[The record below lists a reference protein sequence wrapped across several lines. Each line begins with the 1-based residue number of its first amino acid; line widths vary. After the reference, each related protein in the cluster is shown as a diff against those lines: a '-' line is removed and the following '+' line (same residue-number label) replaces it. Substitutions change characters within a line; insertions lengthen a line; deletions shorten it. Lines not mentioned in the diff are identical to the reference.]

1 MISVFLDTGLPDSH
15 PPGSDRSLSG
25 LDTENPRFLEHKT
38 VPSLVESGAEAVLRP
53 LLALWVPIPGMIDH
67 LLETIHIER
76 IDDLPLLLA
85 QLQRMQVP
93 SQLDRH
99 FPTHGNWAGAL
110 TFGEVT
116 SVWLAS
122 IVSTGDHRLNH
133 LQDWAADRLEM
144 LSACLGK
151 PVRSEDFHDDRLA
164 DMLDALCQPIVWAAF
179 EQDLNAIL
187 VRVYDLPT
195 KTVRVDTTT
204 ASTYAKWDGAA
215 GLFQFGHSKD
225 HRPDLAQIKV
235 PIAALDP
242 LGMPLVTTVVA
253 GNTADDPL
261 YIPAIAQVQQSLDG
275 SGRLFVGDC
284 KMAAV
289 ETRGY
294 LASTGDFYLCPLSA
308 VQVGAEELQSLL
320 QPVWD
325 GHQAVTVVHRP
336 AVDEADEPEEVA
348 RGFEY
353 TVTVTATIAE
363 TAVSWTERRLVVC
376 STAQAQRQ
384 AAALDQRVRRARAE
398 LEGLNQRKQ
407 GKKVLTARSL
417 RAKAEQIVA
426 RHDVATLVEV
436 EVKTTRTTVSQRKY
450 KERPAG
456 VRVLRQVQVV
466 VRVNPDAVAAQK
478 RRFGWRVYVT
488 NHPDLT
494 LSQAVLSYRGQY
506 GIEHGFARLKGKPLG
521 LSPMYLQTDSRV
533 AGLVHLLSIG
543 LRVLTLVE
551 YVVRRSLAAS
561 GEKLRGVY
569 AGQPGRGTSRPS
581 AELLLE
587 AFRGLDLRTVEVEGV
602 RYRTVS
608 PLTAVQKRILQL
620 LEIPCHVY
628 ESLVGSFAG
637 SG

>member
-1 MISVFLDTGLPDSH
+1 
-15 PPGSDRSLSG
+15 
-25 LDTENPRFLEHKT
+25 
-38 VPSLVESGAEAVLRP
+38 
-53 LLALWVPIPGMIDH
+53 MIDQI
-67 LLETIHIER
+67 LETIHSER

-93 SQLDRH
+93 SRLDHH

-110 TFGEVT
+110 TFGEVA

-144 LSACLGK
+144 LAACLGK
-151 PVRSEDFHDDRLA
+151 PVRPEDFHDDRLA
-164 DMLDALCQPIVWAAF
+164 DMLDALSRTTAWAAF
-179 EQDLNAIL
+179 EREHNALL

-195 KTVRVDTTT
+195 TTVRVDTTT
-204 ASTYAKWDGAA
+204 VSTFATWDGADG

-242 LGMPLVTTVVA
+242 LGMPVVTTVVA

-261 YIPAIAQVQQSLDG
+261 YVPAIAQVQRSLHG

-294 LASTGDFYLCPLSA
+294 VASTGDCYLCPLSA
-308 VQVGAEELQSLL
+308 VQISAEELQSLL

-325 GHQAVTVVHRP
+325 GDQAVTVVHRP
-336 AVDEADEPEEVA
+336 TATEADEPEGVA

-353 TVTVTATIAE
+353 AATQTATVAGRE
-363 TAVSWTERRLVVC
+363 VSWTERRLVVC
-376 STAQAQRQ
+376 STAHAHRQ
-384 AAALDQRVRRARAE
+384 IAALEQRLRRATAE
-398 LEGLNQRKQ
+398 LEGLNRRKQ
-407 GKKVLTARSL
+407 GKKVLTARAL
-417 RAKAEQIVA
+417 RAKAEPIVA

-436 EVKTTRTTVSQRKY
+436 AVKTTKTTVCRRKY
-450 KERPAG
+450 KDRPAG
-456 VRVLRQVQVV
+456 VQVLRRARVV
-466 VRVNPDAVAAQK
+466 VRVNPEALEAAK
-478 RRFGWRVYVT
+478 RRCGWRVYGT
-488 NHPDLT
+488 NHPTLT
-494 LSQAVLSYRGQY
+494 LPQAVLSYRGQY
-506 GIEHGFARLKGKPLG
+506 GIEHDFARLKGRPLG
-521 LSPMYLQTDSRV
+521 LSPMYLQSDRRV
-533 AGLVHLLSIG
+533 VGLVHLLSIG

-551 YVVRRSLAAS
+551 YVVRRNLAAC
-561 GEKLRGVY
+561 GERLRGVY
-569 AGQPGRGTSRPS
+569 AGQPGRGTTRPS

-587 AFRGLDLRTVEVEGV
+587 VFRGLDLRIVEAEGV
-602 RYRTVS
+602 RHRTVS
-608 PLTAVQKRILQL
+608 RLTAVQKRILQL

-628 ESLVGSFAG
+628 EGLARCISG

>member
-1 MISVFLDTGLPDSH
+1 M
-15 PPGSDRSLSG
+15 
-25 LDTENPRFLEHKT
+25 
-38 VPSLVESGAEAVLRP
+38 
-53 LLALWVPIPGMIDH
+53 
-67 LLETIHIER
+67 
-76 IDDLPLLLA
+76 
-85 QLQRMQVP
+85 
-93 SQLDRH
+93 
-99 FPTHGNWAGAL
+99 
-110 TFGEVT
+110 
-116 SVWLAS
+116 
-122 IVSTGDHRLNH
+122 
-133 LQDWAADRLEM
+133 
-144 LSACLGK
+144 
-151 PVRSEDFHDDRLA
+151 
-164 DMLDALCQPIVWAAF
+164 
-179 EQDLNAIL
+179 
-187 VRVYDLPT
+187 RVYDLPT

-204 ASTYAKWDGAA
+204 ASTYAQWDGVDA

-242 LGMPLVTTVVA
+242 LGMPLVTAVVA

-261 YIPAIAQVQQSLDG
+261 YVPAIAQVQQSLKG

-294 LASTGDFYLCPLSA
+294 VASTGDFYLCPLSA
-308 VQVGAEELQSLL
+308 VQVSAEELQSLL

-325 GHQAVTVVHRP
+325 GDQAVTVVHRP
-336 AVDEADEPEEVA
+336 AADEADEPEEVA

-353 TVTVTATIAE
+353 TVTATATIAGQ
-363 TAVSWTERRLVVC
+363 AVSWTERRLVVC
-376 STAQAQRQ
+376 STAQAKRQ
-384 AAALDQRVRRARAE
+384 AAALDQRVRRAGAD

-407 GKKVLTARSL
+407 GKKLLTARAL

-426 RHDVATLVEV
+426 RHGVAALVEV
-436 EVKTTRTTVSQRKY
+436 QVKTTRTAVSQRKY
-450 KERPAG
+450 KDRPAG
-456 VRVLRQVQVV
+456 VRVLRQVRVV
-466 VRVNPDAVAAQK
+466 VQVNAEAVAAEK
-478 RRFGWRVYVT
+478 RRSGWRVYVT

-551 YVVRRSLAAS
+551 YVVRRSLAAC
-561 GEKLRGVY
+561 GEKLQGVY

-587 AFRGLDLRTVEVEGV
+587 AFRGLDLRTVEAQGV

-608 PLTAVQKRILQL
+608 PLTAVQRRILEL

-628 ESLVGSFAG
+628 EGLAGSFSG

>member
-1 MISVFLDTGLPDSH
+1 
-15 PPGSDRSLSG
+15 
-25 LDTENPRFLEHKT
+25 
-38 VPSLVESGAEAVLRP
+38 
-53 LLALWVPIPGMIDH
+53 MIDQI
-67 LLETIHIER
+67 LETIHIER

-85 QLQRMQVP
+85 QLRRMQVP
-93 SQLDRH
+93 SLLDRH

-110 TFGEVT
+110 TFGEVAGA
-116 SVWLAS
+116 WLAYV
-122 IVSTGDHRLNH
+122 VSTGDHRLNH
-133 LQDWAADRLEM
+133 LQDWAADHVEM

-151 PVRSEDFHDDRLA
+151 SVRPEDFHDDRLA
-164 DMLDALCQPIVWAAF
+164 DMLDALAQPTAWAAF
-179 EQDLNAIL
+179 EHDLNAGL

-195 KTVRVDTTT
+195 ATVRVDTTT
-204 ASTYAKWDGAA
+204 ASTYAPGDGAEG

-235 PIAALDP
+235 PLAALDP

-253 GNTADDPL
+253 GHTADDPL
-261 YIPAIAQVQQSLDG
+261 YVPAIAQVQQSLDG

-284 KMAAV
+284 KMAAL

-294 LASTGDFYLCPLSA
+294 VARTGDFYLCPLSA
-308 VQVGAEELQSLL
+308 VQVSAAELQSLL

-325 GHQAVTVVHRP
+325 GKQAVTVVHRP
-336 AVDEADEPEEVA
+336 AADEADEPEEVA

-353 TVTVTATIAE
+353 GVTVTATLAGQE
-363 TAVSWTERRLVVC
+363 VSWTERRLMVC
-376 STAQAQRQ
+376 STAQARRQ
-384 AAALDQRVRRARAE
+384 SAALEQRVRRAVAE

-407 GKKVLTARSL
+407 GKKRLTARAL

-426 RHDVATLVEV
+426 RHEVATLVEV
-436 EVKTTRTTVSQRKY
+436 QVKTTKTTVSRRKY
-450 KERPAG
+450 RDRPAG
-456 VRVLRQVQVV
+456 VRVLRQARVV
-466 VRVNPDAVAAQK
+466 VQVNPDAVEAAKQ
-478 RRFGWRVYVT
+478 RCGWRVYAT
-488 NHPDLT
+488 NHPELT

-521 LSPMYLQTDSRV
+521 LAPMYLQTDSRV

-551 YVVRRSLAAS
+551 YVVRRGLAAC

-581 AELLLE
+581 AELLLA
-587 AFRGLDLRTVEVEGV
+587 AFRGLDLRIVEAEGI

-608 PLTAVQKRILQL
+608 RLTAVQKRILQL

-628 ESLVGSFAG
+628 EGLAG
-637 SG
+637 RLFQSG

>member
-1 MISVFLDTGLPDSH
+1 
-15 PPGSDRSLSG
+15 
-25 LDTENPRFLEHKT
+25 
-38 VPSLVESGAEAVLRP
+38 
-53 LLALWVPIPGMIDH
+53 MIDQI
-67 LLETIHIER
+67 LETIHIER

-93 SQLDRH
+93 ARLDQH

-110 TFGEVT
+110 TFGEVA
-116 SVWLAS
+116 SVWLAY

-151 PVRSEDFHDDRLA
+151 PVRPEDFHDDRLA
-164 DMLDALCQPIVWAAF
+164 DLLDALSQPTVWAAF
-179 EQDLNAIL
+179 EQDYNAVL

-195 KTVRVDTTT
+195 TTVRVDTTT
-204 ASTYAKWDGAA
+204 ASTYAQWDGAEG

-253 GNTADDPL
+253 GHTADDPL
-261 YIPAIAQVQQSLDG
+261 YVPAIAQVQQSLKG

-284 KMAAV
+284 KMAALG
-289 ETRGY
+289 TRGY
-294 LASTGDFYLCPLSA
+294 VASSGDFYLCPLSA
-308 VQVGAEELQSLL
+308 VQVSAEQLQSLL
-320 QPVWD
+320 EPVWD
-325 GHQAVTVVHRP
+325 GKQALTVVHRP
-336 AVDEADEPEEVA
+336 AADEADEPEEVA

-353 TVTVTATIAE
+353 TVTQTATIGGQE
-363 TAVSWTERRLVVC
+363 VSWTERRLVVC
-376 STAQAQRQ
+376 STAQAHRQ
-384 AAALDQRVRRARAE
+384 IAALEQRLRRATAE

-407 GKKVLTARSL
+407 GKKVLTARAL

-426 RHDVATLVEV
+426 RHGVVTLVEV
-436 EVKTTRTTVSQRKY
+436 AVKTTTTTVSQRKY
-450 KERPAG
+450 KDRPAG
-456 VRVLRQVQVV
+456 VRVRRQVRVLAQV
-466 VRVNPDAVAAQK
+466 NAAAVEAEK
-478 RRFGWRVYVT
+478 RRCGWRVYGT
-488 NHPDLT
+488 NHPTLT
-494 LSQAVLSYRGQY
+494 LPQAVLGYRGQY

-521 LSPMYLQTDSRV
+521 LTPMYLQTDSRV
-533 AGLVHLLSIG
+533 VGLVHLLSIG

-551 YVVRRSLAAS
+551 YVVRRSLAAC

-587 AFRGLDLRTVEVEGV
+587 AFRGLDLRIVESDGV

-608 PLTAVQKRILQL
+608 PLKAVQKRILQL

-628 ESLVGSFAG
+628 EGLAGCFSG